1 MKDAVIVALGRSAIG
16 KAPKGVFR
24 LSRPEDIGAQVLS
37 GVLKQVPQL
46 DARHIDDVI
55 VGCAFPEAEQGMNLA
70 KIVIS
75 KAIPGVDIPG
85 QTVNRFCSSGLQTI
99 ATAANAIKA
108 GDMDIIVAGGC
119 EQMTGMNMVNPD
131 IEIDEKLMEEN
142 PDAYIIMGE
151 TAELVAEKYNISRE
165 DMEEMAV
172 RSHKLAAQ
180 AQAAGKFDE
189 EIIPVTTTFQGKEI
203 TVTKDEGI
211 RPGTSMEN
219 LATLKPC
226 FRENGRVTAATSSQM
241 TDGTGFVVMMAR
253 ETAEKLGYTPIARF
267 VSFAVGGVPANVMGI
282 GPIVAVPKALKKA
295 NLTLDDISVVELN
308 EAFASQALA
317 CIKTLEIPMEKVNP
331 NGGAMALGHPLGAT
345 GAFLTCKVLSEL
357 KRRNEKYGMVTMC
370 IGGGMGA
377 AGIFEMES

>member
-1 MKDAVIVALGRSAIG
+1 MGYNAAKLIVQRAGLPDS
-16 KAPKGVFR
+16 VC
-24 LSRPEDIGAQVLS
+24 AQT
-37 GVLKQVPQL
+37 
-46 DARHIDDVI
+46 I
-55 VGCAFPEAEQGMNLA
+55 
-70 KIVIS
+70 
-75 KAIPGVDIPG
+75 
-85 QTVNRFCSSGLQTI
+85 NRFCSSGLQSI

-317 CIKTLEIPMEKVNP
+317 CIKTLEIPMEK
-331 NGGAMALGHPLGAT
+331 
-345 GAFLTCKVLSEL
+345 
-357 KRRNEKYGMVTMC
+357 
-370 IGGGMGA
+370 
-377 AGIFEMES
+377 

>member
-1 MKDAVIVALGRSAIG
+1 MNTEKKNPRDAVIVAAGRSAMA
-16 KAPKGVFR
+16 KAFKGSFAETH
-24 LSRPEDIGAQVLS
+24 PIEYGAQVLK
-37 GVLKQVPQL
+37 GVLAKL
-46 DARHIDDVI
+46 DHFDPALIDDVI
-55 VGCAFPEAEQGMNLA
+55 VGCAFPEKRMGYNAA
-70 KIVIS
+70 KLIVQRAGLPDS
-75 KAIPGVDIPG
+75 VCA
-85 QTVNRFCSSGLQTI
+85 QTINRFCSSGLQSI

-219 LATLKPC
+219 LATLNPC

-295 NLTLDDISVVELN
+295 NLKRKFPKIS
-308 EAFASQALA
+308 
-317 CIKTLEIPMEKVNP
+317 T
-331 NGGAMALGHPLGAT
+331 T
-345 GAFLTCKVLSEL
+345 D
-357 KRRNEKYGMVTMC
+357 RRE
-370 IGGGMGA
+370 
-377 AGIFEMES
+377 